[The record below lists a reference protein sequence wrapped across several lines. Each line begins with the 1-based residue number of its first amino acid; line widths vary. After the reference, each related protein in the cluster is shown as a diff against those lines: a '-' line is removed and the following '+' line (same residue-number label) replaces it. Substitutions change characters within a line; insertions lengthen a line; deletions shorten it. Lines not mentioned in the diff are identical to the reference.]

1 MKLLAVLGAT
11 KVAQC
16 QRYMYEQ
23 TVYEEYFSF
32 LALAK
37 AKGIGDEAV
46 YVMGTPDT
54 LAMLKQPE
62 FAIAPIIQEQF
73 IEVDD
78 SVDALFERCMGLI
91 EEETILDLTQGFRH
105 LPMTLLLSGLA
116 AASHKRL
123 GGIYYAKADS
133 LTCKPNQESCAFTFI
148 SLQGYVDRSNL
159 DAIIDN
165 FRSSWVVPKLPVS
178 LRAYIPIQALLQ
190 TLSRHLMSN
199 DLEQAIA
206 AAAKLEQLL
215 QTLKGSEVK
224 NSLIPLE
231 QEIQTIAA
239 LAQAGEA
246 RRLYLGARLYFQKSL
261 HLHAMTNLFEGVL
274 ALMDERIAQEKLPF
288 SYYDPKIRGNKP
300 CKEYRNPYK
309 RRNCLKKALEG
320 FIEKSKKPH
329 PLFNA
334 AFQTKLKQLDKMRN
348 NSAHAH
354 ATEKAEHAYAQ
365 ELGALFVFYGPHFA

>member
-11 KVAQC
+11 KVAQR
-16 QRYMYEQ
+16 QRYMYEGK
-23 TVYEEYFSF
+23 VYEEYFSF

-37 AKGIGDEAV
+37 AKSIDDEAV

-54 LAMLKQPE
+54 LAMLRQPE
-62 FAIAPIIQEQF
+62 FAIASVIQEQF

-116 AASHKRL
+116 SASHKRL
-123 GGIYYAKADS
+123 GGIYYAKADN
-133 LTCKPNQESCAFTFI
+133 LTCKPAEASCNFTFI
-148 SLQGYVDRSNL
+148 TLQGYVDRSNL

-165 FRSSWVVPKLPVS
+165 FSNSWVVPKLPVS
-178 LRAYIPIQALLQ
+178 LPSYAPVQVLLT
-190 TLSRHLMSN
+190 TLSRHLLSN
-199 DLEQAIA
+199 DLVQAVA
-206 AAAKLEQLL
+206 AATKLQNLL
-215 QTLKGSEVK
+215 EALKGS
-224 NSLIPLE
+224 PLE
-231 QEIQTIAA
+231 YSLDPLSQEIAKIAA
-239 LAQAGEA
+239 LAHHNEA
-246 RRLYLGARLYFQKSL
+246 RRLFYGAAHYYHRSL
-261 HLHAMTNLFEGVL
+261 HLHAMTNLFEAVM
-274 ALMDERIAQEKLPF
+274 ALLDERVKSEKLNIVF
-288 SYYDPKIRGNKP
+288 FDLKEHRNKP
-300 CKEYRNPYK
+300 CHEYKSAYK
-309 RRNCLKKALEG
+309 RRNCLKKGIKE

-365 ELGALFVFYGPHFA
+365 ELGVLFAYFKTHFA